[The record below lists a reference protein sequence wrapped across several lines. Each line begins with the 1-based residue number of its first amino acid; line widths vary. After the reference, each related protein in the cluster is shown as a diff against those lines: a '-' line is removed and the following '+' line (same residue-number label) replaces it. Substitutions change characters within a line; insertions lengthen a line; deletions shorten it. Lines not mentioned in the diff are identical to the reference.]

1 MRIHHVQLMIP
12 RGQEARARAFYGD
25 ELGLECIPKPSDMP
39 NPEGVWF
46 LLGDQQL
53 HLGVQDGPPSP
64 TRAHVAFEVPELD
77 ALLDALEQAGHAVRY
92 SNDVGG
98 LRRAH
103 VSDPFGNRLEIMGR

>member
-1 MRIHHVQLMIP
+1 MIP
-12 RGQEARARAFYGD
+12 RGGEGDAEAFYG
-25 ELGLECIPKPSDMP
+25 EQLGLRQIPKPLSMP

-46 LLGDQQL
+46 ELGDTQL

-64 TRAHVAFEVPELD
+64 TRAHVAFEVPSLD
-77 ALLDALEQAGHAVRY
+77 TLLEALEAAGHGVRR

-103 VSDPFGNRLEIMGR
+103 VSDPFGNRLELMGR